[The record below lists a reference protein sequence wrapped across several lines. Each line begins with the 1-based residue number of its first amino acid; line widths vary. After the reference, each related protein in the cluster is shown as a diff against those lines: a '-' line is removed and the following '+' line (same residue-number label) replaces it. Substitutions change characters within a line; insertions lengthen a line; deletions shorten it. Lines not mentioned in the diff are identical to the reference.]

1 MLQKSTKIN
10 LLYRSSRQ
18 RCSII
23 KVFLKIPQNSL
34 TGKTCVEVSII
45 RDFNTSLKQMF
56 SCEFDEILRTPV
68 FLQNTSWRLLLF
80 VIHLL
85 SFILLISLIYIFSK
99 LLLLEKSTKT
109 HNLSVSFI
117 CKYILYSILWL
128 CFIDQKI
135 HTRKSVNSKDLPT
148 VSTCLKN
155 WS

>member
-23 KVFLKIPQNSL
+23 KVFLKISQNSL
-34 TGKTCVEVSII
+34 EKTCVEFSII
-45 RDFNTSLKQMF
+45 RKDTLKHVLLWIWWNFKNT
-56 SCEFDEILRTPV
+56 C

-85 SFILLISLIYIFSK
+85 SFILQISLIYIFSK

-109 HNLSVSFI
+109 HNLAVSFI
-117 CKYILYSILWL
+117 CKCILYSILWV

-135 HTRKSVNSKDLPT
+135 HTRKSVNSKDLST
-148 VSTCLKN
+148 VST
-155 WS
+155 

>member
-23 KVFLKIPQNSL
+23 KVFLKIPQKHF
-34 TGKTCVEVSII
+34 KTDVFLWIWWN
-45 RDFNTSLKQMF
+45 FKNT
-56 SCEFDEILRTPV
+56 C

-85 SFILLISLIYIFSK
+85 SFILQISLIYIFSK

-109 HNLSVSFI
+109 HNLAVSFI
-117 CKYILYSILWL
+117 CKYILYSILWV

-135 HTRKSVNSKDLPT
+135 HTRKSVNSKDLST

-155 WS
+155 WP